1 MEPPDDV
8 ADVTTT
14 PQARRAERRLP
25 MALAVIAVAGLY
37 LLLPDD
43 YVLDPTLR
51 WVFPVF
57 LLGLLA
63 LLVVGDPGRIDR
75 TDRWLRV
82 TTGVMIGLITLATAA
97 SAVRLVVGIL
107 TGAEFDSAAQLLLI
121 GAVVW
126 TTNVIAFAL
135 WYWHL
140 DRGGPAERAR
150 GAAASA
156 SFRFP
161 EEDLPDLVG
170 AGWVPQFVDYFA
182 VSYNTATAF
191 SPADVSAIRPW
202 AKLWMVAESAISL
215 ALVGLVI
222 ADAINAL

>member
-1 MEPPDDV
+1 
-8 ADVTTT
+8 
-14 PQARRAERRLP
+14 
-25 MALAVIAVAGLY
+25 MALAVVCAAGLY
-37 LLLPDD
+37 LLLPADFLVTPAMRMV
-43 YVLDPTLR
+43 YPA
-51 WVFPVF
+51 F

-82 TTGVMIGLITLATAA
+82 TTGLVIGLITAGAGAA
-97 SAVRLVVGIL
+97 AVRLVVGIL
-107 TGAEFDSAAQLLLI
+107 DSAGFDSAGQLLTI
-121 GAVVW
+121 GAIVW
-126 TTNVIAFAL
+126 VTNVIAFAL

-150 GAAASA
+150 GSGAPP

-161 EEDLPDLVG
+161 EEDLPELVG
-170 AGWVPQFVDYFA
+170 AAWQPQFVDYLT

-202 AKLWMVAESAISL
+202 AKLWMMAESAISL
-215 ALVGLVI
+215 ALVGLVL

>member
-1 MEPPDDV
+1 MERP
-8 ADVTTT
+8 ADAADTAT
-14 PQARRAERRLP
+14 RRAERRLP
-25 MALAVIAVAGLY
+25 MALAVVAVAGMY

-43 YVLDPTLR
+43 YVLDPALR
-51 WVFPVF
+51 WVFPAF

-75 TDRWLRV
+75 TDRWLRL
-82 TTGVMIGLITLATAA
+82 TTGVMIGVITLATAG
-97 SAVRLVVGIL
+97 SAIRLVAGIL
-107 TGAEFDSAAQLLLI
+107 TGAQFDSAAQLLLI

-150 GAAASA
+150 GSAAATP

-161 EEDLPDLVG
+161 EEDVPDLAA
-170 AGWVPQFVDYFA
+170 AGWTPQFVDYFA

-215 ALVGLVI
+215 ALVGLVL

>member
-1 MEPPDDV
+1 MERP
-8 ADVTTT
+8 ADTTEPADT
-14 PQARRAERRLP
+14 TKRRAERRLP
-25 MALAVIAVAGLY
+25 MALAVVAVAGLY

-43 YVLDPTLR
+43 YVLDPSLR
-51 WVFPVF
+51 WVFPAFV
-57 LLGLLA
+57 LGLLA
-63 LLVVGDPGRIDR
+63 LLVLGDPGRIDR
-75 TDRWLRV
+75 TDRWLRL
-82 TTGVMIGLITLATAA
+82 TTGVMIGVITLATAG
-97 SAVRLVVGIL
+97 SAVRLVAGIL
-107 TGAEFDSAAQLLLI
+107 TGAQFDGAAQLLLI

-150 GAAASA
+150 GSAAPP

-161 EEDLPDLVG
+161 EEDLPDVTG

-202 AKLWMVAESAISL
+202 AKLWMIAESAVSL
-215 ALVGLVI
+215 ALVGLVL

>member
-1 MEPPDDV
+1 MERP
-8 ADVTTT
+8 ADAADTAT
-14 PQARRAERRLP
+14 RRAERRLP
-25 MALAVIAVAGLY
+25 MALAVVAVAGLY

-43 YVLDPTLR
+43 YVLDPALR
-51 WVFPVF
+51 WVFPAF

-75 TDRWLRV
+75 TDRWLRL
-82 TTGVMIGLITLATAA
+82 TTGVMIGVITLATAG
-97 SAVRLVVGIL
+97 SAIRLVAGIL
-107 TGAEFDSAAQLLLI
+107 TGAQFDSAAQLLLI

-150 GAAASA
+150 SSAAATP

-161 EEDLPDLVG
+161 EEDVPDLAQ
-170 AGWVPQFVDYFA
+170 AGWTPQFVDYFV

-215 ALVGLVI
+215 ALVGLVL